1 MKTLLLVRH
10 AHTEMA
16 GRFCGHSDPE
26 LSNNGCQ
33 QLPEI
38 VAQLQKWQFSTIFSS
53 DLKRAVQ
60 TAEAIASQLSLSIQ
74 FRTGLREINFGDW
87 EGNSWKEIEAADP
100 AFASSWLKE
109 YPYKTPPR
117 GEAFCDF
124 ENRVRNELAEL
135 AGFVDSSDKVAVAV
149 THAGFIRTALSLIS
163 GTPIASVGA
172 TDYGSVTEL
181 ELVRQEWSVK
191 SSL

>member
-1 MKTLLLVRH
+1 MKTLLLIRH

-26 LSNNGCQ
+26 LSNAGRQ

-38 VAQLQKWQFSTIFSS
+38 VTRLQKWQLSAIFAS

-60 TAEAIASQLSLSIQ
+60 TAEPVALGCNLPVQL
-74 FRTGLREINFGDW
+74 RTSLREINFGMW
-87 EGNSWKEIEAADP
+87 EGHSWEEIEAVDP

-109 YPYKTPPR
+109 YPYKAPPG
-117 GEAFCDF
+117 GEAFRDF

-135 AGFVDSSDKVAVAV
+135 AGLIDRNMVAAAV

-163 GTPIASVGA
+163 ETPIASIA
-172 TDYGSVTEL
+172 AADYGSVTEL
-181 ELVRQEWSVK
+181 KLVRQEWSVK
-191 SSL
+191 SLL